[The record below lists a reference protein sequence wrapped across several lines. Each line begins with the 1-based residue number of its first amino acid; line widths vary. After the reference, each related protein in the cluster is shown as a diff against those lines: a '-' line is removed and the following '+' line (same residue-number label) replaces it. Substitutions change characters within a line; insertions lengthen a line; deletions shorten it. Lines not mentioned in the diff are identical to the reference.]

1 MKSNLSLKFLSLA
14 LLAAVPSQAMMLIE
28 VDRSTQTIT
37 VKTPQGDWTDKVS
50 TGGGLK
56 FPNGVEAQGRSPY
69 CANNVTPSLDQVY
82 FPAITDGPGTNMKP
96 VHYSN
101 TFSDQQGNK
110 IAMPW
115 AINLGAGIY
124 FHEAPPSYVGLLGK
138 NVSGGCIRL
147 SPARAKQLYS
157 QMIENGGATVSIF
170 GENPE
175 VNPGDRSYCD
185 KEMILEAR
193 ARLSDQKMRTGREAN
208 SREVS
213 NIFSAIYSAFSGQ
226 GDPSAQGQW
235 TTTVE
240 KPKAKK
246 QSRSKSTD
254 DSWAT
259 HPLGQF

>member
-1 MKSNLSLKFLSLA
+1 MKLNLLILSVLA
-14 LLAAVPSQAMMLIE
+14 WVPAHAMMLIE

-69 CANNVTPSLDQVY
+69 CANNVTPSFDQVY
-82 FPAITDGPGTNMKP
+82 FPAITSGPGTNMKP

-101 TFSDQQGNK
+101 TFSDQKGNK

-124 FHEAPPSYVGLLGK
+124 FHEAPPSYVGLLGQ

-147 SPARAKQLYS
+147 SPARAKQLYA

-175 VNPGDRSYCD
+175 SNPGDRSYCD

-193 ARLSDQKMRTGREAN
+193 ARLADQKMRTGREAN

-213 NIFSAIYSAFSGQ
+213 NIFTAIYSAFGGQAEDSGE
-226 GDPSAQGQW
+226 GKW
-235 TTTVE
+235 KTTVE
-240 KPKAKK
+240 TAKTKK
-246 QSRSKSTD
+246 QSRTKPED